1 VIIDDEDKAII
12 LLCSLPP
19 SYESTVMTLTF
30 GKESIKIEEITA
42 ALLAQEKR
50 RKNNAVEEPQAIGLL
65 VKGENAKMEVKS
77 KKKKVRCFDYKEWGH
92 VRKECPTNLK
102 G

>member
-50 RKNNAVEEPQAIGLL
+50 
-65 VKGENAKMEVKS
+65 
-77 KKKKVRCFDYKEWGH
+77 
-92 VRKECPTNLK
+92 
-102 G
+102 